1 LQLQKELNTEV
12 TVVTE
17 ADLCTTSSTRVQ
29 APVTSVTS
37 VLKGFFW
44 IFFCAIAVRSG
55 EAQSGATAFTNVTVF
70 DGREPVPR
78 VNRTVVV
85 RGNRIVAEGPAATV
99 EVPAGARV
107 IDGRGKFLI
116 PGLWDM
122 HVHTA
127 MPGGRDV
134 LRLYIANGV
143 TGVRDMAG
151 DWPTITAWRAEI
163 ARGSLIGPRIIS
175 SGPYLEGGD
184 QPIPHLL
191 VKTPADAASAV
202 DSLIRLG
209 VDFIKVHGQLTR
221 ESYFAIA
228 RAARARGIP
237 FAGHVSRTVG
247 AAAASD
253 SGQTSIEHLLAIPNP
268 CTEAEVTELAPRF
281 PVQAALGRCDTADQ
295 APLYAR
301 LKRNGTWVVP
311 TLVAQVEISL
321 WPKRDLPGDSVARY
335 LPDSLREYV
344 AGIFPMVD
352 SVPPDADLNGRKLF
366 AKRVAV
372 TGALFRA
379 GVGVMAGTDAPLRNS
394 PPGFGLHE
402 ELVHFTRAGLTHF
415 EALRAATLEPARF
428 LGMLDSLGTI
438 EAGKIADLVL
448 LTANPLADIR
458 NSSRTEY
465 VVANGRLYQVRR
477 RREGQLIEIVPTPVP

>member
-1 LQLQKELNTEV
+1 VVKSLLRSVLFALALPRTSGYAQAPAAPDGI
-12 TVVTE
+12 TVF
-17 ADLCTTSSTRVQ
+17 TRV
-29 APVTSVTS
+29 AVIDGTSPT
-37 VLKGFFW
+37 
-44 IFFCAIAVRSG
+44 
-55 EAQSGATAFTNVTVF
+55 
-70 DGREPVPR
+70 PR
-78 VNRTVVV
+78 LDRTVVV
-85 RGNRIVAEGPAATV
+85 RGNRIVAEGPSASVT
-99 EVPAGARV
+99 VPAGARV

-151 DWPTITAWRAEI
+151 DWPTITTWRAEI

-191 VKTPADAASAV
+191 VKTPADAAPAV
-202 DSLIRLG
+202 DSLIQLG

-253 SGQTSIEHLLAIPNP
+253 SGQASIEHLLAIPNP

-295 APLYAR
+295 APLHAK

-311 TLVAQVEISL
+311 TLVAQVEIAL
-321 WPKRDLPGDSVARY
+321 WPKRELPGDSVARY

-352 SVPPDADLNGRKLF
+352 SIPPDADMNGRKLF

-402 ELVHFTRAGLTHF
+402 ELVHFTRAGLTPF

-438 EAGKIADLVL
+438 ETGKIADLVL
-448 LTANPLADIR
+448 LTANPLDDIR
-458 NSSRTEY
+458 NSSRTGI
-465 VVANGRLYQVRR
+465 VVMNGVVYRVQRDASGRFVAVNRYR
-477 RREGQLIEIVPTPVP
+477 